1 MSDFYLLSLP
11 DGQSMPI
18 RFPNVQVALTYDGL
32 TYHVILKDG
41 NKYVFPEMEA
51 FFKFLM
57 AYQHWKLES

>member
-1 MSDFYLLSLP
+1 
-11 DGQSMPI
+11 MPI